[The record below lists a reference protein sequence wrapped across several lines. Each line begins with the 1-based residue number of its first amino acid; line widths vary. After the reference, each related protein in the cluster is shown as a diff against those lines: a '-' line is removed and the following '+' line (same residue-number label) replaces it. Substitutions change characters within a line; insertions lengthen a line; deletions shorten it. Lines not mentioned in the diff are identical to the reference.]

1 MQKVV
6 FLDRDGVINK
16 DTGYLFLV
24 NDFEFIEGIF
34 VALRHFISRGYKL
47 ILITNQSGIARGY
60 YSVNDFNIL
69 TKWMIEQLSINDI
82 EILDVLYCPHLP
94 EDNCSCRKPNPGL
107 LLEANKRHNIE
118 MQCSWMIG
126 DKEDDIKAANLAGIT
141 QTVLVK
147 NGQTIDEDK
156 SQAKF
161 ILKSIQE
168 TLEIIN

>member
-47 ILITNQSGIARGY
+47 IIITNQSGIARGY
-60 YSVNDFNIL
+60 FSENDFTIL
-69 TKWMIEQLSINDI
+69 TKWMIEKLSINGI

-126 DKEDDIKAANLAGIT
+126 DKEDDIKAANSAGIA

-147 NGQTIDEDK
+147 SDQTIDEDK
-156 SQAKF
+156 SHAKF

>member
-16 DTGYLFLV
+16 DTGYLHSI
-24 NDFEFIEGIF
+24 NDFEFIEGTF
-34 VALRHFISRGYKL
+34 VALRHFLSLGFKL
-47 ILITNQSGIARGY
+47 IIITNQSGIGRGY
-60 YSVNDFNIL
+60 YSVNDFKTL
-69 TKWMIEQLSINDI
+69 TTWMIEQLSSNDI
-82 EILDVLYCPHLP
+82 KILDVLYCPHLP
-94 EDNCSCRKPNPGL
+94 EDYCSCRKPKPGL

-126 DKEDDIKAANLAGIT
+126 DKEDDIKAANSAGIR

-147 NGQTIDEDK
+147 TGQTIDEDK
-156 SQAKF
+156 SHAKF

-168 TLEIIN
+168 TLEIIK